1 MQEPHEFQDLTAIPT
16 ERRRYFR
23 PAWFRDLLTAK
34 LSLGDTFWIGNFG
47 TALITVPVMMLF
59 ILLAR
64 IFLSP
69 AMAGLVSAAAMMA
82 ISAYFLALTGAVF
95 RTALPRR
102 EVGGWRWAGVA
113 ITFANAVGATFI
125 ALALV

>member
-1 MQEPHEFQDLTAIPT
+1 MQEPHEFKDLTAVPT

-47 TALITVPVMMLF
+47 TALITVPAMMLF

-64 IFLSP
+64 VFLSVEL
-69 AMAGLVSAAAMMA
+69 AGLVSAAAMMA
-82 ISAYFLALTGAVF
+82 IALYYLALTGAVF
-95 RTALPRR
+95 RTALPRP
-102 EVGGWRWAGVA
+102 EVGGWRWAVVA
-113 ITFANAVGATFI
+113 ITLANAIGSLFI
-125 ALALV
+125 ALALI